1 MASLVAEHGLQSV
14 GSGSVARGP
23 HGMWDLLGPGI
34 EPVSH
39 ALAGRF
45 LTTGPP
51 GKSSLCVETQTA
63 PSLFFLVG
71 HLLMM
76 GDTGKLISCIHCH
89 ETFMLLFKMLP
100 ITSISIS
107 WYFPLFCFEKNVK
120 VKIKFNFLLEIRRFF
135 TSF

>member
-1 MASLVAEHGLQSV
+1 
-14 GSGSVARGP
+14 
-23 HGMWDLLGPGI
+23 MWDLLGPGI

-89 ETFMLLFKMLP
+89 ETFMLLLKMLP
-100 ITSISIS
+100 ITL
-107 WYFPLFCFEKNVK
+107 YVDFYNL
-120 VKIKFNFLLEIRRFF
+120 
-135 TSF
+135 